1 MLWLSYIILL
11 ILFLS
16 ASFFKLKQ
24 GQLVFSIFS
33 IILLTFLAGGRAD
46 YGVDYE
52 EYRNIFESVP
62 FLSEFFS
69 SDALTDIHG
78 EYFFLLLCSILKS
91 VGLGFEEF
99 SVVFA
104 FLSVFIT
111 IHAFNKF
118 GWSVSAAVLLYFS
131 HNYFL
136 KEMGQ
141 IRNGLSSAIL
151 LMAFYYLKNFEN
163 IKYFFF
169 VLLAS
174 FVHSA
179 ALIFSLAYF
188 AIKRSFSFLFVLL
201 AFAFI
206 LGAVGWLDMALGL
219 VGQYLP
225 SRLNDYIGTEYYS
238 NIGLSNP
245 QTIKQIIFCILF
257 FLIFVEFSKN
267 KKYSNDMAVVS
278 FGYAV
283 KIYMVSVF
291 FLLIFVEFD
300 LLARRM
306 ASYFAIVEP
315 IILAQCLYLF
325 ATIGDRRRYFL
336 LVMFIVLYASSSVF
350 FNLSFREGFDDNYG
364 NWMVYPPSEGSQ

>member
-1 MLWLSYIILL
+1 MLWFAYVIIL

-16 ASFFKLKQ
+16 TSFFKLKQ
-24 GQLVFSIFS
+24 RRLAFSIFS
-33 IILLTFLAGGRAD
+33 IVFLTFLAGGRAD

-52 EYRNIFESVP
+52 EYREIFESVP

-69 SDALTDIHG
+69 SDVLADIHG

-104 FLSVFIT
+104 FLSVFVT
-111 IHAFNKF
+111 IYAFNKF
-118 GWSVSAAVLLYFS
+118 GWGVSAAVLLYFS
-131 HNYFL
+131 HNFFL

-151 LMAFYYLKNFEN
+151 LMAFYYLKNFER
-163 IKYFFF
+163 KKFFIS
-169 VLLAS
+169 VVLAS
-174 FVHSA
+174 LMHSA
-179 ALIFSLAYF
+179 ALVFLFAYF
-188 AIKRSFSFLFVLL
+188 AIKRSFCFLFALL
-201 AFAFI
+201 AFAFV
-206 LGAVGWLDMALGL
+206 LGAVGWLDVALGL

-225 SRLNDYIGTEYYS
+225 SRLSDYIGTEYYS

-245 QTIKQIIFCILF
+245 QTIKQMVFCILF

-267 KKYSNDMAVVS
+267 KKFSADVALVS

-291 FLLIFVEFD
+291 SLLIFVEFD
-300 LLARRM
+300 LLARRI
-306 ASYFAIVEP
+306 ASYFAIVEL
-315 IILAQCLYLF
+315 IILTQCLYLF
-325 ATIGDRRRYFL
+325 ATIGDWRRYFL
-336 LVMFIVLYASSSVF
+336 LVAFIVLYASSSAF
-350 FNLSFREGFDDNYG
+350 FNLSFREGFDGAYG
-364 NWMVYPPSEGSQ
+364 NWMVSPLSEGSQ

>member
-1 MLWLSYIILL
+1 MLWLAYVILL

-16 ASFFKLKQ
+16 ASFLKLKQ
-24 GQLVFSIFS
+24 GRLAFSIFL
-33 IILLTFLAGGRAD
+33 IAFLTFLAGGRAD

-52 EYRNIFESVP
+52 EYRKIFESVP
-62 FLSEFFS
+62 SLSEFFS
-69 SDALTDIHG
+69 PDVLTDIHG
-78 EYFFLLLCSILKS
+78 EYFFLFLCSVLKS
-91 VGLGFEEF
+91 MGLSFEEF

-111 IHAFNKF
+111 VYAFNKF

-163 IKYFFF
+163 KKYFLS
-169 VLLAS
+169 VMLAS
-174 FVHSA
+174 FMHSA
-179 ALIFSLAYF
+179 ALVFFLAYF
-188 AIKRSFSFLFVLL
+188 AIKRSFPFLFVLL
-201 AFAFI
+201 VFAFV
-206 LGAVGWLDMALGL
+206 LGAVGWLDMVLGL

-245 QTIKQIIFCILF
+245 QTVKQMIFCILF

-267 KKYSNDMAVVS
+267 KKFSNDMAVVS

-283 KIYMVSVF
+283 KIYMASVF

-315 IILAQCLYLF
+315 VMLAQCLYLF

-336 LVMFIVLYASSSVF
+336 LVAFIVLYASSSIF
-350 FNLSFREGFDDNYG
+350 FNLYFREGFDGVYG
-364 NWMVYPPSEGSQ
+364 NWMVLASSRWGE